1 MAILLYCISKCD
13 VKANNSLTGVAGDPV
28 VRAEIGPLAT
38 FASHNSDSTVWLR
51 SELRASALEFHRVLS
66 EVFKSAAIIP
76 FRFPTI
82 FESEELLAEHL
93 KERSSEYSGLLEK
106 FSDVVQMEIRLT
118 YPGLGTSSGS
128 GTEYLNERQAR
139 VRAIERVESDVHA
152 ILSFLVKDWRQ
163 RASKDGV
170 RAFALVDRDRVA
182 EFRNMMLTAS
192 VPNGFNVRISGPWPV
207 SEFMEQS

>member
-1 MAILLYCISKCD
+1 MAILLYCIAKCD
-13 VKANNSLTGVAGDPV
+13 VQAGNSLTGVAGDPV

-38 FASHNSDSTVWLR
+38 FTSQNSDSAVWLR
-51 SELRASALEFHRVLS
+51 SKLRASALEFHRVLS

-93 KERSSEYSGLLEK
+93 QERSNEYKALLEK
-106 FSDVVQMEIRLT
+106 FRDRVQMEIRLT
-118 YPGLGTSSGS
+118 SPGIGASSGS
-128 GTEYLNERQAR
+128 GTQYLKERQTT
-139 VRAIERVESDVHA
+139 VRAIERFESDVHA
-152 ILSFLVKDWRQ
+152 FLSSLVKDWRQ
-163 RASKDGV
+163 RASKDGI
-170 RAFALVDRDRVA
+170 RAFALIDRDRGA
-182 EFRNMMLTAS
+182 EFRKMMLAAS

>member
-1 MAILLYCISKCD
+1 MAILLYCIAKRD
-13 VKANNSLTGVAGDPV
+13 VQVRTSLNGIAGDPV

-38 FASHNSDSTVWLR
+38 FTSHSTDSGVWLR
-51 SELRASALEFHRVLS
+51 TELRASALEFHRVLS
-66 EVFKSAAIIP
+66 EIFKAAAIIP

-82 FESEELLAEHL
+82 FESEKQLAEHL
-93 KERSSEYSGLLEK
+93 QERSSEYSALLEQ

-118 YPGLGTSSGS
+118 SPGLGTPSGS
-128 GTEYLNERQAR
+128 GTEYLKERQTT
-139 VRAIERVESDVHA
+139 VRAIERFESGVHA
-152 ILSFLVKDWRQ
+152 ILSSLVKDWRQ

-182 EFRNMMLTAS
+182 EFRNIILAAS

-207 SEFMEQS
+207 SEFMEQR

>member
-1 MAILLYCISKCD
+1 MAILLYCIAKGD
-13 VKANNSLTGVAGDPV
+13 GKAINSLTGVAGDPV

-38 FASHNSDSTVWLR
+38 FTSQNTDSAVWLR
-51 SELRASALEFHRVLS
+51 SKLRASALEFHRVLS

-82 FESEELLAEHL
+82 FENEEQLAEHL
-93 KERSSEYSGLLEK
+93 RERSTEYKALLEK
-106 FSDVVQMEIRLT
+106 FSAVVQMEIRLT

-128 GTEYLNERQAR
+128 GTEYLKERQAK
-139 VRAIERVESDVHA
+139 VRAIERFESDVHA
-152 ILSFLVKDWRQ
+152 ILSSLVKDWRQ

-182 EFRNMMLTAS
+182 EFRNTMLAAS